1 MPDHRGRAAGAAA
14 MPGGAPPPPPAFEGN
29 PYRDATL
36 PAMLDA
42 VAARFGEREA
52 LVFRE
57 RRLRYRDV
65 QREVERLARGLLALG
80 LRPGDKVALWLPN
93 RPEWLVVQHAC
104 AQIGAVLVALNPRYR
119 VHELDYILRQSDTTT
134 LVLTDH
140 AGPVDFLEILAG
152 VLPGLPTA
160 DPDDLRFAGMP
171 ELRRIV
177 CLAEDVYGGTL
188 RYRDVLE
195 AGDDPA
201 LAPAL
206 AERRGQVGP
215 DDVLT
220 LLYTSGTTSFPKG
233 AMISHRNC
241 LPHGWA
247 SGERLGLTAEDRV
260 LHTLPFSG
268 TWGGLVI
275 PLMTLTHGAALV
287 LEEAFDPLETLHLI
301 QAERITVWN
310 AVDAMLVAVL
320 DHPDL
325 DRYARSTLRTG
336 GVAMTGG
343 GRHGLFDEVLSRL
356 GMPGAVQPYGM
367 TEVNALALCPSPD
380 DPVELRRQAGVWPA
394 AGLEVRV
401 VDPASGADRPPGEP
415 GELWLRGPLVT
426 RGYYRKPEETAAAFD
441 PAGWFRTGDLAVQDT
456 AGHTVF
462 LGRLKETL
470 RIGHFMVA
478 PAEIEAFLMREPAI
492 AQAFVVGVPDPRLGE
507 VAVAYVIARVGQRVD
522 PEALQAACRGQ
533 LASFKVPR
541 RIWVVDDVPRT
552 PGPHGDKVQKAKLR
566 EQALRALGLAPGPTA
581 AGG

>member
-1 MPDHRGRAAGAAA
+1 MA
-14 MPGGAPPPPPAFEGN
+14 GN

-36 PAMLDA
+36 PQMLDG
-42 VAARFGEREA
+42 VAARFGDREA
-52 LVFRE
+52 VVLRE
-57 RRLRYRDV
+57 RRLTYAALH
-65 QREVERLARGLLALG
+65 REVERLARGLLALG
-80 LRPGDKVALWLPN
+80 VAPGDTVALWLTN

-104 AQIGAVLVALNPRYR
+104 ARIGAVVVALNTRYR
-119 VHELDYILRQSDTTT
+119 AHELNYILRQSDATT
-134 LVLTDH
+134 LVCLDH
-140 AGPVDFLEILAG
+140 ALHVDFLEILDQ
-152 VLPGLPTA
+152 VLPGLHA
-160 DPDDLRFAGMP
+160 AEPDDLRSERFP
-171 ELRRIV
+171 ELRRVI
-177 CLAEDVYGGTL
+177 CLSEDVYGGTL

-201 LAPAL
+201 PGTLL
-206 AERRGQVGP
+206 RERERAVGP
-215 DDVLT
+215 DDVFT

-233 AMISHRNC
+233 AMISHRNA

-268 TWGGLVI
+268 TWGGLVV
-275 PLMTLTHGAALV
+275 PLMTFTRGASLV

-310 AVDAMLVAVL
+310 AVDAMLTAVL

-325 DRYARSTLRTG
+325 DKYDRASLRTG

-343 GRHGLFDEVLSRL
+343 GRHGLFDEAVSRL
-356 GMPGAVQPYGM
+356 PMPGAVQPYGM

-380 DPVELRRQAGVWPA
+380 DPLALRRHAGVRPA

-401 VDPASGADRPPGEP
+401 VDPASGADREHGEA
-415 GELWLRGPLVT
+415 GEVLLRGPLVT

-441 PAGWFRTGDLAVQDT
+441 ADGWFHTGDLAVQDG
-456 AGHTVF
+456 AGHTFF

-478 PAEIEAFLMREPAI
+478 PAEIEAFLMSHPAV

-507 VAVAYVIARVGQRVD
+507 VAVAYVICRESRTLTG
-522 PEALQAACRGQ
+522 EELQAHCRGT
-533 LASFKVPR
+533 LAGFKVPR
-541 RIWVVDDVPRT
+541 HVFVVDDVPRT
-552 PGPHGDKVQKAKLR
+552 PGPHGDKVQKGKLR
-566 EQALRALGLAPGPTA
+566 EQALAALGLAP
-581 AGG
+581 